1 MLNGM
6 FLEGALALL
15 LFGVWL
21 AVVLYL
27 LVLATRLV
35 RGVERIATALE
46 SGGGGQ
52 RESTGP

>member
-1 MLNGM
+1 MMNGM

-46 SGGGGQ
+46 SGGGAQ
-52 RESTGP
+52 RESTGA